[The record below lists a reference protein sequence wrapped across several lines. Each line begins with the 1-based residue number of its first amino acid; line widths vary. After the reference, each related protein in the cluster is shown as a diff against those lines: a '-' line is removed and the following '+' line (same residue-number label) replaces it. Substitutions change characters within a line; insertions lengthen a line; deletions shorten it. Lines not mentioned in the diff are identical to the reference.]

1 VRRIVIPVLVLVT
14 AAPALAG
21 CGWLRAGNA
30 PRTKPDGFVLRGYV
44 AVDGAAAGSVGA
56 PCEAPRAGVA
66 PADEVRVTDPPD
78 RVLASGALGAGV
90 LATGGSGYRCNFPFE
105 IPAVA
110 GGHKTYSISV
120 AGRPA
125 VNFPASE
132 LRSDKP
138 AVITVPASP
147 ATSP

>member
-1 VRRIVIPVLVLVT
+1 VRRIVFPVLVLVT
-14 AAPALAG
+14 VALALAG
-21 CGWLRAGNA
+21 CGWLRAGGA
-30 PRTKPDGFVLRGYV
+30 PKGKPDGFVLRGYV
-44 AVDGAAAGSVGA
+44 TVHGAVAGSAGA

-78 RVLASGALGAGV
+78 NLLGTGSLGAGV
-90 LATGGSGYRCNFPFE
+90 LATEGDGFRCNFPFE

-110 GGHKTYSISV
+110 GGHKTYAVAV

-125 VNFPASE
+125 VSFPAVD

-138 AVITVPASP
+138 AVITIPP
-147 ATSP
+147 G

>member
-1 VRRIVIPVLVLVT
+1 VRRIVLAAVFLLT
-14 AAPALAG
+14 AALALTG
-21 CGWLRAGNA
+21 CGWLRAGGA
-30 PRTKPDGFVLRGYV
+30 PKSKPDGFVLRGYV
-44 AVDGAAAGSVGA
+44 AVSGAAAGSVGA

-78 RVLASGALGAGV
+78 KLLGTGSLGAGV
-90 LATGGSGYRCNFPFE
+90 LAANGDGFRCNFPFV

-110 GGHKTYSISV
+110 GGHKTYAVTV

-125 VNFPASE
+125 VPFPAVD

-138 AVITVPASP
+138 AVITIPASP
-147 ATSP
+147 SP